1 MPMHRALLLFSSA
14 DYAGKVDAQS
24 LSEQTRMEV
33 LFSGL
38 DDKFDFCDADGEFKP
53 IEAWEGVE
61 LGPDNSV
68 RNISIKYT
76 EQPWW
81 GTQADQM
88 RAPGGSIELQFIP
101 ENVTDFTLVAMQIHG
116 TVETGVLPR
125 NLMTFDISENNFT
138 GTFDL
143 CGLPQSLSK
152 VNVDSNSLCGTLD
165 LSGLPRSLER
175 LSAGHNQ
182 FTGSIDVTQLR
193 EPIDTISLQNNQLS
207 GTIDL
212 SNMPPSLRHVSLDC
226 NMLSQDV
233 LTIGSAPGQQ
243 YCISVDTHA
252 FPEVVH
258 AQDMTMRLRKRGR
271 QLRIQSLPNSRLR
284 VMR

>member
-1 MPMHRALLLFSSA
+1 MPMHRVFLIFSSA
-14 DYAGKVDAQS
+14 DYTGKVDARL

-53 IEAWEGVE
+53 IEEWGGVE

-76 EQPWW
+76 EQ
-81 GTQADQM
+81 TLQVEM

-101 ENVTDFTLVAMQIHG
+101 ENVTDFTLVAMQMHG

-152 VNVDSNSLCGTLD
+152 VSVDSNSLCGTLD
-165 LSGLPRSLER
+165 LSGLPRSLQR
-175 LSAGHNQ
+175 LSAGYNQ
-182 FTGSIDVTQLR
+182 FTGSIDFTQLR
-193 EPIDTISLQNNQLS
+193 EPIDSISLQNNQLS
-207 GTIDL
+207 GAIDL
-212 SNMPPSLRHVSLDC
+212 SNMPSSLRNVSLDC

-243 YCISVDTHA
+243 YCISVDTLA

-258 AQDMTMRLRKRGR
+258 AHDMTMRLRRTGR